1 MTESRKGF
9 WAIFLSASIWGLS
22 GIYYKAFDHVPALE
36 VIPHLTLWSAVF
48 FGLVIIV
55 QRRLKDVL
63 RNFLNPHMVG
73 ILLVSAAM
81 ISVNWSGFVFAIQK
95 GWALDASFGY
105 YIFPLMAVVLGM
117 VLFGEKLSKL
127 QGIAVIMGGARPR
140 RLGVSGGAFG
150 GPDRVDLSG
159 MGPQSIKWRLR
170 AVLEHIAAIDGGRAD
185 DGDPTDPVFL
195 WGATP

>member
-1 MTESRKGF
+1 VTETKKGF

-36 VIPHLTLWSAVF
+36 VIAHRTLWSAVF
-48 FGLVIIV
+48 FGLVIIF

-63 RNFLNPHMVG
+63 RNFLNPRMVG

-127 QGIAVIMGGARPR
+127 QGIAVIMA
-140 RLGVSGGAFG
+140 A
-150 GPDRVDLSG
+150 
-159 MGPQSIKWRLR
+159 I
-170 AVLEHIAAIDGGRAD
+170 AVLILGFGLGTTPWIALLLATTFSIYGLLKRRVELGFIWDGS
-185 DGDPTDPVFL
+185 TVSQM
-195 WGATP
+195 ATSGSP